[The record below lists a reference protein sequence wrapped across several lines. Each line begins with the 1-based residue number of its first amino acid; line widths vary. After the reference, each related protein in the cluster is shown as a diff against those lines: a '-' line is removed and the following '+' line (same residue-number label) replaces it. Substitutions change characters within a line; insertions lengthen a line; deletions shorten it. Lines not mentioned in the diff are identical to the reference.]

1 MAQTRA
7 ELVDLREK
15 QALEPAAGPHGSDVM
30 HLLHLKPA
38 HHHHH
43 HNDHHDHH
51 HPAADLGK
59 DQPQKVCLSLACG
72 GGGGGGGG
80 AGDWDATQDCSRAFC
95 ILAHSNSRVRARLRT
110 QTHSRS
116 CRNKPTHQPKP
127 RSVSPVVL
135 WLTDALIYA
144 HCVVGHVGRKLCKWC
159 ASAKHCEGVDKH
171 AQAHAIICL
180 TALAHNTSSTSRSCR
195 ACRLS

>member
-38 HHHHH
+38 HHH
-43 HNDHHDHH
+43 DHH
-51 HPAADLGK
+51 HSAADLGK
-59 DQPQKVCLSLACG
+59 DQPQQVCLSLACA

-80 AGDWDATQDCSRAFC
+80 ACDRDATQDCSRASC
-95 ILAHSNSRVRARLRT
+95 ILAHSNSRVRARLKTRT
-110 QTHSRS
+110 YARG

-127 RSVSPVVL
+127 RSVSPVVH

-144 HCVVGHVGRKLCKWC
+144 HWVVGHVGCNHCKWC
-159 ASAKHCEGVDKH
+159 ASAKHCEGGDKH